1 MTTATQTATAT
12 ATTNRRNKP
21 SSVAAILPDT
31 PAFKVTVPQER
42 LKRALAL
49 VLHAVAGKSLLPI
62 VSNVLLATDG
72 ANHLKISAT
81 NLEIAIAVR
90 IGAQIERPGAIAL
103 PARLLGD
110 VVGDLPTEL
119 MTLALDGRTQSV
131 QLTCG
136 CFECAIK
143 GIEADEF
150 PLIPSYDSHTTS
162 ATFAPDVLRS
172 AIQQVAFTASTDD
185 TRPILTGV
193 HIALDG

>member
-21 SSVAAILPDT
+21 APVAAILPDM

-49 VLHAVAGKSLLPI
+49 VLHAVAGKSMLPI

-72 ANHLKISAT
+72 ADRLRLSAT
-81 NLEIAIAVR
+81 NLEIAIVVR
-90 IGAQIERPGAIAL
+90 IGAHVERAGAISL
-103 PARLLGD
+103 PARLLSD
-110 VVGDLPTEL
+110 VVGDLPAEPI
-119 MTLALDGRTQSV
+119 TLDMDSRTQSV

-136 CFECAIK
+136 RFECAIK

-150 PLIPSYDSHTTS
+150 PLIPSHDGDATS
-162 ATFAPDVLRS
+162 AAFPPHMLRS
-172 AIQQVAFTASTDD
+172 AIHQVAFAASTDES
-185 TRPILTGV
+185 RPILTG
-193 HIALDG
+193 